1 MMMNEILVVCIGNIC
16 RSPMAE
22 AMLKRALP
30 SCTVRSAGL
39 GALVGHQAEPIAR
52 KLMKARGFDISKH
65 RARQLEPWMVEA
77 ADLVLVMD
85 KKQKRYIEVD
95 FPVAKGKVFR
105 LGEPNRIDITD
116 PYQQDVAAFQ
126 YAAELIAQNI
136 PLWVSR
142 IQAIA
147 KAGYKHEKS

>member
-1 MMMNEILVVCIGNIC
+1 MISRILVVCIGNIC

-22 AMLKRALP
+22 AMLKHALP
-30 SCTVRSAGL
+30 ACTVSSAGL
-39 GALVGHQAEPIAR
+39 GALVGHQAEPLAR

-65 RARQLEPWMVEA
+65 RARQLEPWMVGA

-85 KKQKRYIEVD
+85 KDQKRHIEDD

-105 LGEPNRIDITD
+105 LGEPNRIDIAD
-116 PYQQDVAAFQ
+116 PYQQDIAAFQ
-126 YAAELIAQNI
+126 HAAELIAQNI
-136 PLWVSR
+136 SLWVNR

-147 KAGYKHEKS
+147 